1 MFDAIKM
8 RMLYALWTLSVV
20 CAVLSSSEARKLDNI
35 ASNLIP
41 GSNAL
46 GQQKQN
52 VVDTYED
59 VSASETQQDVGS
71 EALPES
77 TETNEIEDEVA
88 SPEVVNEVLEE
99 SNVVPQE
106 TVSEA
111 TVVNMDD
118 SSVINRYCRC
128 TAYECNCCRDIDVP
142 LFPVKGPGCAVIQY
156 LDGDRMSVGVKFA
169 DRMIVNRVISARRAT
184 PVCLPLPG
192 GYNRFC
198 GRVYG
203 ISRKANE
210 GFKACLGLELRA
222 DDEVEAVLRV
232 SCFKFGP
239 RGLSVMDPEPLP
251 PVDDIDVADEED
263 EDDEDEEEELFG
275 FSLDDDDDDD
285 DEDEDDDDGGADS
298 SSVQDNETDQ
308 SDSPD
313 YTGFSFLD
321 RDLMGSIFGVKKFW

>member
-1 MFDAIKM
+1 MNKGTNQIDPTEK
-8 RMLYALWTLSVV
+8 RRQT
-20 CAVLSSSEARKLDNI
+20 CGTTSSSWEWCEGGNSIDRPAALGEVGEMDAKIVSRAAFFRSSARRFIRSRDFEEKDI
-35 ASNLIP
+35 ASNIIP
-41 GSNAL
+41 GSNGL

-52 VVDTYED
+52 AVDTYED
-59 VSASETQQDVGS
+59 VSGSENQQDVGS

-118 SSVINRYCRC
+118 SSLINRYCRC

-222 DDEVEAVLRV
+222 DDEVEAVLH
-232 SCFKFGP
+232 
-239 RGLSVMDPEPLP
+239 D
-251 PVDDIDVADEED
+251 
-263 EDDEDEEEELFG
+263 DEEE
-275 FSLDDDDDDD
+275 DDDEEDDD
-285 DEDEDDDDGGADS
+285 DEGGADS
-298 SSVQDNETDQ
+298 SSVQENETDQ
-308 SDSPD
+308 ADSPD
-313 YTGFSFLD
+313 YSGFSFLD

>member
-1 MFDAIKM
+1 M
-8 RMLYALWTLSVV
+8 RLSLALWSVV
-20 CAVLSSSEARKLDNI
+20 VLCAVLTLASARKLESISSNI
-35 ASNLIP
+35 IV
-41 GSNAL
+41 GSNKI
-46 GQQKQN
+46 GQEKQN
-52 VVDTYED
+52 VDTYED
-59 VSASETQQDVGS
+59 VSSSNQQDIGS
-71 EALPES
+71 EAVPES
-77 TETNEIEDEVA
+77 TETNEIDDEVA
-88 SPEVVNEVLEE
+88 SQEVVNEVLEE

-111 TVVNMDD
+111 TVVNTDD

-142 LFPVKGPGCAVIQY
+142 LFPIKGPGCAVVQY

-198 GRVYG
+198 GRIYG

-222 DDEVEAVLRV
+222 DDEIEAVLRV

-239 RGLSVMDPEPLP
+239 RGLSVMEAEPLP

-263 EDDEDEEEELFG
+263 EDDEEDEEDDLDFG
-275 FSLDDDDDDD
+275 ISLDEDDDDDDDDD
-285 DEDEDDDDGGADS
+285 DEGGADS
-298 SSVQDNETDQ
+298 GSVQENETEQ
-308 SDSPD
+308 SESPD
-313 YTGFSFLD
+313 YGGFSFLD
-321 RDLMGSIFGVKKFW
+321 RDLMGSLFGVKKFFG

>member
-1 MFDAIKM
+1 M
-8 RMLYALWTLSVV
+8 RLTLALWCVGVL
-20 CAVLSSSEARKLDNI
+20 CAVLTLSSARKLESISSNI
-35 ASNLIP
+35 IV
-41 GSNAL
+41 GSNKI
-46 GQQKQN
+46 GQEKQN
-52 VVDTYED
+52 VDTYED
-59 VSASETQQDVGS
+59 VSSSNQQDIGS
-71 EALPES
+71 EAVPES
-77 TETNEIEDEVA
+77 TETNEIDDEVA
-88 SPEVVNEVLEE
+88 SQEVVNEVLEE

-111 TVVNMDD
+111 TVVNTDD

-142 LFPVKGPGCAVIQY
+142 LFPIKGPGCAVVQY

-198 GRVYG
+198 GRIYG

-222 DDEVEAVLRV
+222 DDEIEAVLRV

-239 RGLSVMDPEPLP
+239 RGLSVMEAEPLP
-251 PVDDIDVADEED
+251 PVDDIDVADEEED
-263 EDDEDEEEELFG
+263 EDDESDEEDDLDFG
-275 FSLDDDDDDD
+275 ISLDEDDDGDDDDD
-285 DEDEDDDDGGADS
+285 DEGGADS
-298 SSVQDNETDQ
+298 GSVQENETEQ
-308 SDSPD
+308 SESPD
-313 YTGFSFLD
+313 YGGFSFLD
-321 RDLMGSIFGVKKFW
+321 RDLMGSLFGVKKFFG

>member
-1 MFDAIKM
+1 
-8 RMLYALWTLSVV
+8 MLSCALTSL
-20 CAVLSSSEARKLDNI
+20 RFPDI
-35 ASNLIP
+35 AANLIP

-52 VVDTYED
+52 AVVDTYED
-59 VSASETQQDVGS
+59 VSGSETQQDAGS
-71 EALPES
+71 EAVPES

-111 TVVNMDD
+111 SVVNMDD
-118 SSVINRYCRC
+118 SSLINRYCRC
-128 TAYECNCCRDIDVP
+128 TAYECNCCRNIDVP

-156 LDGDRMSVGVKFA
+156 LDGDRMSVGIKFA
-169 DRMIVNRVISARRAT
+169 DRMILNRVISGRVVCGTGRRNQNRYSPGRLIAARRAT

-251 PVDDIDVADEED
+251 PVDDIDVGGDEED
-263 EDDEDEEEELFG
+263 EDDEDEAEELFG
-275 FSLDDDDDDD
+275 FSLGTYG
-285 DEDEDDDDGGADS
+285 GGAGSLDFPS
-298 SSVQDNETDQ
+298 YDESVIKMH
-308 SDSPD
+308 SLSLAFR
-313 YTGFSFLD
+313 Y
-321 RDLMGSIFGVKKFW
+321 R

>member
-1 MFDAIKM
+1 M
-8 RMLYALWTLSVV
+8 RVLLNLWTIGILCVV
-20 CAVLSSSEARKLDNI
+20 LHLSSARKLESI
-35 ASNLIP
+35 TSNLIP
-41 GSNAL
+41 GGNKL

-59 VSASETQQDVGS
+59 VSASETQQDAGS

-118 SSVINRYCRC
+118 SSIINRYCRC

-198 GRVYG
+198 GRIYG

-275 FSLDDDDDDD
+275 FGLG
-285 DEDEDDDDGGADS
+285 DG
-298 SSVQDNETDQ
+298 SVQDNDQ
-308 SDSPD
+308 GDSPD

>member
-1 MFDAIKM
+1 M
-8 RMLYALWTLSVV
+8 RIFLSLWTLGVLCVV
-20 CAVLSSSEARKLDNI
+20 LQQANARKLESI
-35 ASNLIP
+35 ASNLIT
-41 GSNAL
+41 GSNKL
-46 GQQKQN
+46 GQVKQN
-52 VVDTYED
+52 VDTYED
-59 VSASETQQDVGS
+59 LSSSNQQDVGS
-71 EALPES
+71 EAVPES

-106 TVSEA
+106 VVSEV
-111 TVVNMDD
+111 TEVNTDD
-118 SSVINRYCRC
+118 SSLINRYCRC

-142 LFPVKGPGCAVIQY
+142 LFPIKGPGCAVVQY

-239 RGLSVMDPEPLP
+239 RGLSVMEPEPLP
-251 PVDDIDVADEED
+251 PVDDIDVGD
-263 EDDEDEEEELFG
+263 EDDEDDDDEEDDDLDLG
-275 FSLDDDDDDD
+275 FSLDEDDD
-285 DEDEDDDDGGADS
+285 DEDGEEDDDDGAD
-298 SSVQDNETDQ
+298 SVQDNETDQ

-321 RDLMGSIFGVKKFW
+321 RNLMGGLLGVKNFFGRR

>member
-1 MFDAIKM
+1 M
-8 RMLYALWTLSVV
+8 RIFYTLWTVGVL
-20 CAVLSSSEARKLDNI
+20 CTVLSCSSARKLENI
-35 ASNLIP
+35 ASNVIP

-52 VVDTYED
+52 AVDTYED
-59 VSASETQQDVGS
+59 VSGSENQPDVGS

-118 SSVINRYCRC
+118 SSLINRYCRC

-251 PVDDIDVADEED
+251 PVDDIDVGD
-263 EDDEDEEEELFG
+263 EDDEDEEDEAEELFG
-275 FSLDDDDDDD
+275 FSLDDDEDDDD
-285 DEDEDDDDGGADS
+285 DEEDDDDDDGGADS

-308 SDSPD
+308 GDSPD

>member
-1 MFDAIKM
+1 MRFPYTVWTVAIV
-8 RMLYALWTLSVV
+8 L
-20 CAVLSSSEARKLDNI
+20 CAVLSCSSARKLDSNI
-35 ASNLIP
+35 AANLIP

-52 VVDTYED
+52 AVVDTYED
-59 VSASETQQDVGS
+59 VSGSETQQDAGS
-71 EALPES
+71 EAVPES

-111 TVVNMDD
+111 SVVNMDD
-118 SSVINRYCRC
+118 SSLINRYCRC
-128 TAYECNCCRDIDVP
+128 TAYECNCCRNIDVP

-156 LDGDRMSVGVKFA
+156 LDGDRMSVGIKFA
-169 DRMIVNRVISARRAT
+169 DRMILNRVISARRAT

-251 PVDDIDVADEED
+251 PVDDIDVGGDEED
-263 EDDEDEEEELFG
+263 EDDEDEAEELFG

-285 DEDEDDDDGGADS
+285 DDEEDDDDDGGADS
-298 SSVQDNETDQ
+298 SSVQENETDQ
-308 SDSPD
+308 GDSPD

>member
-1 MFDAIKM
+1 M
-8 RMLYALWTLSVV
+8 RVLLNLWTIGIL
-20 CAVLSSSEARKLDNI
+20 CAVLHLSTARKLDSI

-41 GSNAL
+41 GGSKL

-59 VSASETQQDVGS
+59 VSASETQQDAGS

-118 SSVINRYCRC
+118 SSIINRYCRC

-275 FSLDDDDDDD
+275 FGLDDD
-285 DEDEDDDDGGADS
+285 DEDDDEDDDDDGGADS
-298 SSVQDNETDQ
+298 GSVQDNDQ
-308 SDSPD
+308 GDSPD